1 MACGENRNGRQMEI
15 INFNITVTNGVTHI
29 NFRGWVVVIV
39 SNASA
44 LQLGG
49 HGMEDPGLTFG
60 DGPESI

>member
-1 MACGENRNGRQMEI
+1 MAYRENINGCQMEM

-29 NFRGWVVVIV
+29 NPCGWVVLIV